1 MGYVVI
7 HFFQDLKDNN
17 HSYMVGDAF
26 PHQGIVVSDAR
37 IKELSTSNNKQF
49 KPLIKA
55 VDEVKQYTKT
65 DINRMPIAELRELA
79 SENEI
84 DGFEDISGAEL
95 KKAII
100 KALGV

>member
-7 HFFQDLKDNN
+7 HYFQDLKDNN
-17 HSYMVGDAF
+17 HPYLVGDAF
-26 PHQGIVVSDAR
+26 PRQGVFATHER

-49 KPLIKA
+49 KPLIKL
-55 VDEVKQYTKT
+55 VEEVKQYTKT

-79 SENEI
+79 SENGI
-84 DGFEDISGAEL
+84 DGFEDMSGAEL

-100 KALGV
+100 KVLGV